1 MNNPFPIILS
11 APSGGGKTTIAHR
24 LLKQRAD
31 VGYSVSCTT
40 RLPRQGEVDG
50 RDYYFL
56 SHGEFVARADRGE
69 FAEWADV
76 HGRLYGTL
84 RREVERVLQSGRHV
98 IMDIDVQ
105 GAQQFTAAFPSAV
118 PVRVATHWA
127 AFPSAVPIFIL
138 PPSAQVLVTRLTERK
153 SEDKASLVRRLHSA
167 RMELEAVGRYHY
179 VVVNDD
185 LDHAVASVSSIID
198 AEAVRHERVRELDQQ
213 VDRLIAELQK
223 QIDKYPQP

>member
-1 MNNPFPIILS
+1 VNPFPIILS
-11 APSGGGKTTIAHR
+11 APSGGGKTTIARR
-24 LLKQRAD
+24 LLQQRDD

-56 SHGEFVARADRGE
+56 SHGEFMARADRGE

-84 RREVERVLQSGRHV
+84 RREVERVLQGGRHV

-105 GAQQFTAAFPSAV
+105 GAAQFTAAFP
-118 PVRVATHWA
+118 AT
-127 AFPSAVPIFIL
+127 VPIFIL
-138 PPSAQVLVTRLTERK
+138 PPSAEVLVTRLTERK

-185 LDHAVASVSSIID
+185 LEHAVASVSAIVD
-198 AEAVRHERVRELDQQ
+198 AEAVRHDRVKELDQQ